1 MRRVAAALIAFVLGV
16 ACTPA
21 IDDATLDDA
30 ALGDVTVDVP
40 TVDVVAGLDR
50 LAASLEPTDG
60 IGALARTTVLVR
72 DASGEVRLR
81 VAALVADTA
90 AARSRGLQG
99 VRAVPTGTGML
110 FVFPDEPGIG
120 GRPGFWMLDTLTP
133 LDIAF
138 VAEGAVV
145 GTATMRPCAARP
157 CPITHPGVPYDAALE
172 VAAGTLEAAGVAVGD
187 AVAWGAG

>member
-1 MRRVAAALIAFVLGV
+1 MRRVAAALVATLVAG
-16 ACTPA
+16 ACTPTP
-21 IDDATLDDA
+21 DTTVVGDA
-30 ALGDVTVDVP
+30 APPASGASEAVG
-40 TVDVVAGLDR
+40 ALDL
-50 LAASLEPTDG
+50 LAASLVPAEG
-60 IGALARTTVLVR
+60 LGELARTTVRVR
-72 DASGEVRLR
+72 DASGEQRLR
-81 VAALVADTA
+81 VDALVADTA

-99 VRAVPTGTGML
+99 VPEVPTGTGML
-110 FVFPDEPGIG
+110 FVFLDEPGVG

-145 GTATMRPCAARP
+145 GTATMQPCTARP

-187 AVAWGAG
+187 AIAWGAG